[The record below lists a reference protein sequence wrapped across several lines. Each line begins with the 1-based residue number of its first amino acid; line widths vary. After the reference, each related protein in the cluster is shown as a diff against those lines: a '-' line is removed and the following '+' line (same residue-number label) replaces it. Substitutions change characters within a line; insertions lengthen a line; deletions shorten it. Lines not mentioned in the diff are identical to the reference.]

1 MSEKKL
7 LLVDGSSYL
16 YRAFHALPDLTSA
29 SGQPTGAIYGVLT
42 MLQKLIKA
50 EQPDFVAIVFDLPDK
65 TFRHILYPGYKA
77 NRHATPKDLISQIQ
91 PLHAAIQHLGLPL
104 ITQSGFEADDIIG
117 TLAKQAESQNIQS
130 LIATGDK
137 DFAQLVSDRV
147 YLIDTMKNVRLD
159 PQGVSD
165 KFGIAPELIID
176 YLTLAGDVSDN
187 IPGVEKVG
195 PKTAIKWLSEYK
207 NLQGVV
213 DHASE
218 IKGKVG
224 ENLRKS
230 LDQLKLF
237 KKLVT
242 IDCEVELKQT
252 VFDLV
257 ITESNDGALY
267 EQFKELGLHG
277 LIKQFQIEPEEKKTR
292 SGVNYQTIFSNSQLD
307 ELILSMLSA
316 EAVAIDTETTSLNY
330 IEAELVGI
338 SVSMKPNEAFYIP
351 LKHDYEDVPAQ
362 IDRDIV
368 LEKLKPWLE
377 NKNTIKVGHN
387 LKYDRHIFSNYDL
400 NLQGQIFD
408 TMLLSYVN
416 NSIATRHNLGAVS
429 KRYLNINPSSYED
442 VAGKGAKQI
451 SFQQVGIEEA
461 TYYAAEDADISLQLH
476 HVLTPALKK
485 QSALYDLYINCEE
498 PLIEV
503 LGAVERHGVLID
515 PTLLNKQSGEFE
527 ITLKAIEEKVYHS
540 AQEEFNLG
548 SPKQLQEI
556 LFEKLGLPVLKKT
569 PKGQASTAENVLQE
583 LAMDFPIVKDILD
596 FRTISKLKTTYTD
609 KLPKM
614 INEKTGRVHT
624 SYHQAVTA
632 TGRLSSSNPNLQ
644 NIPIRTA
651 EGRRIREAFVS
662 PMGSKI
668 LAADYSQIE
677 LRIMAHVSKDEG
689 LLQAFQKELDIHAA
703 TAAEIFG
710 VDIDAVT
717 NEQRRSAKAINFGLI
732 YGMSAFGLSKQLKT
746 NRNEA
751 QDYMD
756 LYFSRYPGVKRY
768 MDETKETARATGY
781 VETVFGRRLYLPDID
796 ASNYQR
802 RQYAERSAINAP
814 MQGTAADLIKKAMI
828 NLHHEIIQQS
838 LNAKIIMQVHDELV
852 LEVAESDITEV
863 SNLTQEVMINVANL
877 DLDLKVD
884 IGFGDNWEQAH

>member
-527 ITLKAIEEKVYHS
+527 ITLRAIEEKVYHS

>member
-1 MSEKKL
+1 
-7 LLVDGSSYL
+7 
-16 YRAFHALPDLTSA
+16 
-29 SGQPTGAIYGVLT
+29 
-42 MLQKLIKA
+42 
-50 EQPDFVAIVFDLPDK
+50 
-65 TFRHILYPGYKA
+65 
-77 NRHATPKDLISQIQ
+77 
-91 PLHAAIQHLGLPL
+91 
-104 ITQSGFEADDIIG
+104 
-117 TLAKQAESQNIQS
+117 
-130 LIATGDK
+130 
-137 DFAQLVSDRV
+137 
-147 YLIDTMKNVRLD
+147 
-159 PQGVSD
+159 
-165 KFGIAPELIID
+165 
-176 YLTLAGDVSDN
+176 
-187 IPGVEKVG
+187 
-195 PKTAIKWLSEYK
+195 
-207 NLQGVV
+207 
-213 DHASE
+213 
-218 IKGKVG
+218 
-224 ENLRKS
+224 
-230 LDQLKLF
+230 
-237 KKLVT
+237 
-242 IDCEVELKQT
+242 
-252 VFDLV
+252 
-257 ITESNDGALY
+257 
-267 EQFKELGLHG
+267 
-277 LIKQFQIEPEEKKTR
+277 
-292 SGVNYQTIFSNSQLD
+292 
-307 ELILSMLSA
+307 
-316 EAVAIDTETTSLNY
+316 
-330 IEAELVGI
+330 
-338 SVSMKPNEAFYIP
+338 
-351 LKHDYEDVPAQ
+351 
-362 IDRDIV
+362 
-368 LEKLKPWLE
+368 
-377 NKNTIKVGHN
+377 
-387 LKYDRHIFSNYDL
+387 
-400 NLQGQIFD
+400 
-408 TMLLSYVN
+408 
-416 NSIATRHNLGAVS
+416 
-429 KRYLNINPSSYED
+429 
-442 VAGKGAKQI
+442 
-451 SFQQVGIEEA
+451 
-461 TYYAAEDADISLQLH
+461 
-476 HVLTPALKK
+476 
-485 QSALYDLYINCEE
+485 
-498 PLIEV
+498 
-503 LGAVERHGVLID
+503 
-515 PTLLNKQSGEFE
+515 
-527 ITLKAIEEKVYHS
+527 
-540 AQEEFNLG
+540 
-548 SPKQLQEI
+548 

>member
-242 IDCEVELKQT
+242 IDCEVELNQT

-852 LEVAESDITEV
+852 LEVAESDVKEV
-863 SNLTQEVMINVANL
+863 SQLTQEVMTNVATL

>member
-117 TLAKQAESQNIQS
+117 TLAKQAENQNIQS

-165 KFGIAPELIID
+165 KFGIVPELIID

>member
-230 LDQLKLF
+230 LDQLNLF

-242 IDCEVELKQT
+242 IDCEVELNQT

-527 ITLKAIEEKVYHS
+527 ITLRAIEEKVYHS

-768 MDETKETARATGY
+768 MDKTKETARATGY

>member
-387 LKYDRHIFSNYDL
+387 LKYDCHIFSNYDL

-527 ITLKAIEEKVYHS
+527 ITLRAIEEKVYHS

>member
-65 TFRHILYPGYKA
+65 TFRHDLYPDYKA

-91 PLHAAIQHLGLPL
+91 PLHTAIQHLGLPL

-147 YLIDTMKNVRLD
+147 HLIDTMKNTRLD

-176 YLTLAGDVSDN
+176 YLTLAGDASDN

-213 DHASE
+213 DHANE

-224 ENLRKS
+224 ENLRAS
-230 LDQLKLF
+230 LDQLNLF
-237 KKLVT
+237 KRLVT
-242 IDCEVELKQT
+242 IDCEVELNQT

-292 SGVNYQTIFSNSQLD
+292 SGVNYQTIFSISQLD

-338 SVSMKPNEAFYIP
+338 SVSIKPNEAFYIP
-351 LKHDYEDVPAQ
+351 LQHDYDEAPAQ
-362 IDRDIV
+362 IDREIV

-377 NKNTIKVGHN
+377 NKDTIKVGHN

-476 HVLTPALKK
+476 HTLTPVLKK
-485 QSALYDLYINCEE
+485 QTALYDLYINCEE

-503 LGAVERHGVLID
+503 LGAIERHGVLID
-515 PTLLNKQSGEFE
+515 STLLNKQSREFE
-527 ITLKAIEEKVYHS
+527 ITLRTIEEKVYQS
-540 AQEEFNLG
+540 AGEEFNLG

-651 EGRRIREAFVS
+651 EGRQIREAFVS

-689 LLQAFQKELDIHAA
+689 LLQAFQKELDIHTA

-710 VDIDAVT
+710 VDIEAVT

-768 MDETKETARATGY
+768 MDETKETAREIGY

-838 LNAKIIMQVHDELV
+838 LGAKIIMQVHDELV
-852 LEVAESDITEV
+852 LEVAESDVTEV
-863 SNLTQEVMINVANL
+863 SQLTQEVMTNIATL

-884 IGFGDNWEQAH
+884 VGIGDNWEQAH

>member
-242 IDCEVELKQT
+242 IDCEVELEQT

-527 ITLKAIEEKVYHS
+527 ITLRAIEEKVYHS

>member
-65 TFRHILYPGYKA
+65 TFRHDLFPDYKA

-91 PLHAAIQHLGLPL
+91 PLHTAIQHLGLPL

-117 TLAKQAESQNIQS
+117 TLAKQAESQNVQS
-130 LIATGDK
+130 IIATGDK

-147 YLIDTMKNVRLD
+147 HLIDTMKNARLD

-176 YLTLAGDVSDN
+176 YLTLAGDASDN

-213 DHASE
+213 DNANE

-224 ENLRKS
+224 ENFRAS
-230 LDQLKLF
+230 LDQLNLF
-237 KKLVT
+237 KRLVT
-242 IDCEVELKQT
+242 IDCEVELNQT

-257 ITESNDGALY
+257 IAESNDGALY

-292 SGVNYQTIFSNSQLD
+292 RGVNYQTVFSNSQLD

-338 SVSMKPNEAFYIP
+338 SVSIKPNEAFYIP
-351 LKHDYEDVPAQ
+351 LQHDYDEAPAQ
-362 IDRDIV
+362 IDREIV
-368 LEKLKPWLE
+368 LEKLKTWLE
-377 NKNTIKVGHN
+377 NKDTIKVGHN

-476 HVLTPALKK
+476 HTLTPVLKK
-485 QSALYDLYINCEE
+485 QTALYDLYINCEE

-503 LGAVERHGVLID
+503 LGAIERHGVLID
-515 PTLLNKQSGEFE
+515 STLLNKQSREFE
-527 ITLKAIEEKVYHS
+527 ITLRTIEEKVYHS
-540 AQEEFNLG
+540 AGEEFNLG

-651 EGRRIREAFVS
+651 EGRQIREAFVS

-677 LRIMAHVSKDEG
+677 LRIMAHVSKDKG
-689 LLQAFQKELDIHAA
+689 LLQAFQKELDIHTA

-710 VDIDAVT
+710 VDIEAVT

-768 MDETKETARATGY
+768 MDETKETAREIGY

-838 LNAKIIMQVHDELV
+838 LDAKIIMQVHDELV
-852 LEVAESDITEV
+852 LEVAESDVTEV
-863 SNLTQEVMINVANL
+863 SQLTQEVMTNVAIL

-884 IGFGDNWEQAH
+884 IGIGDNWEQAH

>member
-527 ITLKAIEEKVYHS
+527 ITLRAIEEKVYHS

-768 MDETKETARATGY
+768 MDETKETARAIGY

-863 SNLTQEVMINVANL
+863 SNLTQEVMKNIANL

>member
-65 TFRHILYPGYKA
+65 TFRHDLYPDYKA

-91 PLHAAIQHLGLPL
+91 PLHTAIQHLGLPL

-117 TLAKQAESQNIQS
+117 TLAKQAESQNVQS
-130 LIATGDK
+130 IIATGDK

-147 YLIDTMKNVRLD
+147 HLVDTMKNARLD

-165 KFGIAPELIID
+165 KFGIVPELIID
-176 YLTLAGDVSDN
+176 YLTLAGDASDN

-213 DHASE
+213 DHANE

-224 ENLRKS
+224 ENLRTS
-230 LDQLKLF
+230 LDQLNLF
-237 KKLVT
+237 KRLVT
-242 IDCEVELKQT
+242 IDCEVELNQT

-277 LIKQFQIEPEEKKTR
+277 LIKQFQIEPDEKTTR
-292 SGVNYQTIFSNSQLD
+292 SDVNYQTIFSISQLD

-338 SVSMKPNEAFYIP
+338 SVSIKPNEAFYIP
-351 LKHDYEDVPAQ
+351 LQHDYDEAPVQ
-362 IDRDIV
+362 IDREIV

-377 NKNTIKVGHN
+377 NKDTIKVGHN
-387 LKYDRHIFSNYDL
+387 LKYDCHIFSNYDL

-416 NSIATRHNLGAVS
+416 NSIATRHNLAAVS

-476 HVLTPALKK
+476 HALTPVLKK
-485 QSALYDLYINCEE
+485 KTALYDLYINCEE
-498 PLIEV
+498 PLIVV
-503 LGAVERHGVLID
+503 LGAI
-515 PTLLNKQSGEFE
+515 
-527 ITLKAIEEKVYHS
+527 
-540 AQEEFNLG
+540 
-548 SPKQLQEI
+548 
-556 LFEKLGLPVLKKT
+556 
-569 PKGQASTAENVLQE
+569 
-583 LAMDFPIVKDILD
+583 
-596 FRTISKLKTTYTD
+596 
-609 KLPKM
+609 
-614 INEKTGRVHT
+614 
-624 SYHQAVTA
+624 
-632 TGRLSSSNPNLQ
+632 
-644 NIPIRTA
+644 
-651 EGRRIREAFVS
+651 
-662 PMGSKI
+662 
-668 LAADYSQIE
+668 
-677 LRIMAHVSKDEG
+677 
-689 LLQAFQKELDIHAA
+689 
-703 TAAEIFG
+703 
-710 VDIDAVT
+710 
-717 NEQRRSAKAINFGLI
+717 
-732 YGMSAFGLSKQLKT
+732 
-746 NRNEA
+746 
-751 QDYMD
+751 
-756 LYFSRYPGVKRY
+756 
-768 MDETKETARATGY
+768 
-781 VETVFGRRLYLPDID
+781 
-796 ASNYQR
+796 
-802 RQYAERSAINAP
+802 
-814 MQGTAADLIKKAMI
+814 
-828 NLHHEIIQQS
+828 
-838 LNAKIIMQVHDELV
+838 
-852 LEVAESDITEV
+852 
-863 SNLTQEVMINVANL
+863 
-877 DLDLKVD
+877 
-884 IGFGDNWEQAH
+884 